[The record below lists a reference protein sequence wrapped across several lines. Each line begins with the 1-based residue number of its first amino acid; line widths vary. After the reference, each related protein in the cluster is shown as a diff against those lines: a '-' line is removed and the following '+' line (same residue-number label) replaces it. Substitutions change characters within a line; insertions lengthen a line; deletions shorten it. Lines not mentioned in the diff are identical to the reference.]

1 MWAGGRAFARGRII
15 VSVTFFGLML
25 GGCGP
30 FLPGFWAHAWVHK
43 VPVSRV
49 ATTVRCELKEFLDK
63 HNSQAKLVQIDTSKV
78 ATVSLTLQEDHT
90 GGVTYIGIDLNRLG
104 FTSLAELV
112 AAQNKAPNLQAGLQG
127 KSQVSSKVE
136 FKLSQDPRELGQDCV
151 SPANSLL
158 VPLSLGTWLEEFFK
172 GLDKDGDELATAC
185 MTRIS
190 LKTQFQLGVSIKGG
204 ANPFFG
210 PAFILPISGLNFEYS
225 PAFTH
230 TLEVIFVPKSK
241 GNNRQW
247 CKKAREVASQMPA
260 Q

>member
-1 MWAGGRAFARGRII
+1 MWGGGRAFARGWII
-15 VSVTFFGLML
+15 VFVMLFGLML

-49 ATTVRCELKEFLDK
+49 ATTVRCELKDFLEN
-63 HNSQAKLVQIDTSKV
+63 HNDRAKLVQIDTTKA
-78 ATVSLTLQEDHT
+78 ATVTLTLQEDT
-90 GGVTYIGIDLNRLG
+90 SGGVTYVGIDLNRLG
-104 FTSLAELV
+104 FSSLADIV

-127 KSQVSSKVE
+127 RGQVSSKVE
-136 FKLSQDPRELGQDCV
+136 FKLLQDPRELGQDCER
-151 SPANSLL
+151 PARSLV

-172 GLDKDGDELATAC
+172 GLDNDGDQLATAC

-204 ANPFFG
+204 ANPLFG
-210 PAFILPISGLNFEYS
+210 TAFILPISGLNFEYN

-230 TLEVIFVPKSK
+230 TLEVVFVPKTK
-241 GNNRQW
+241 TVANRPW
-247 CKKAREVASQMPA
+247 CSKARELASQ